1 MGQCV
6 SSRSGKGEIARKKG
20 VPPTKYPFKGPHFKM
35 EGRGKSANTHTR
47 GAAMSFGFKAPAINQ
62 STYNKPQIT
71 TEKKDT
77 STESVVS
84 NQVTARSGTPRLA
97 RPKKDANGNCG
108 ARTNRF
114 GFRSPAAP
122 LSNKVAD
129 SQTNEA
135 PSLYINYTENNT
147 NPEFKSSLK
156 FSSNRSNASDSSSRS
171 TCSNNDDSNKLS
183 KTNMN
188 SQGIP
193 KLQSATRF
201 TLHTS
206 HLPRPQFP
214 VRLATAANYHSPD
227 KSAKTAANKVQQK
240 SSKTQS
246 ENGGSSASSVTDADS
261 GVGSQKSGTDID
273 APGIDNLDESP
284 SAKNKLRNS
293 SVKKSRP
300 MEMVFTNNQKKTF
313 ELREMKDAIEVTE
326 IVPLQLPS
334 LPNRRVKQNNIIRE
348 RAVAYCQA
356 IKDEAPRDS
365 HVVFSS
371 DEDECF
377 DESFGDECGEEKQH
391 RDHILSEKIEKGCI
405 GAGESEAEELWGGV
419 GEAMICDDD
428 LTSPSNPDHTEE
440 GVDSMNPPLRSVLL
454 TIEDPAFA
462 TLAAMSTSVMIE
474 DETSPDFSSSPP
486 SSAAE
491 LPITITQPLS
501 DSNKKNV
508 AGGTP
513 ESPGTPTHASN
524 SLSLSE
530 GRDFLIDDEIADQ
543 PGLVFDEG
551 TSSGNFTTANSS
563 GNTIVPDDIIDHNI
577 ERDDNISITDV
588 PPPSK
593 NIQKNGHISEDCSPA
608 HNASVG
614 TLSSC
619 ESIASDDFMLDFD
632 PSETSSTFGDNNLDT
647 RIELVNLPDNDEE
660 TIRMIQNN
668 EVLKE
673 WTTRLSA
680 GLGNGVRATRILR
693 PRVGSSGSGGGDSPR
708 SLTLDS
714 QRLRSSPLRS
724 SRQGTSSPGED
735 CSEDSGIRLDR
746 ETYQDMFQDVINIKT
761 MLLRLKRVFQNQE
774 TENTFD
780 SSQNGMYYNLGHD
793 GASEEISKVKS
804 DTEISE
810 ELADLR
816 RQVVFLQQQLKEK
829 DRVTQTL
836 LEEHMRLKESREDKH
851 NLEVSKETCNA
862 ATQTERIRP
871 VSSGPSLIQSLPNDG
886 AGGSLVSSTNK
897 SNAES
902 TL

>member
-35 EGRGKSANTHTR
+35 EGRKSANAHTK
-47 GAAMSFGFKAPAINQ
+47 GEAMSFGFKAQPVNNQ
-62 STYNKPQIT
+62 TNYNKTQIT

-77 STESVVS
+77 SMESVVN
-84 NQVTARSGTPRLA
+84 NQTTARSGTPRLA

-129 SQTNEA
+129 SQTFEA
-135 PSLYINYTENNT
+135 PSLYIDYTDDNNGT
-147 NPEFKSSLK
+147 EIKSSLK
-156 FSSNRSNASDSSSRS
+156 LSSSNRSNASDSSRS
-171 TCSNNDDSNKLS
+171 TCSSTDENNKQS
-183 KTNMN
+183 KFNGP
-188 SQGIP
+188 GIP

-206 HLPRPQFP
+206 QLPRPQFP
-214 VRLATAANYHSPD
+214 VRLATTPANYHSTD
-227 KSAKTAANKVQQK
+227 KNAKTAANKVQQK
-240 SSKTQS
+240 TCKAQS
-246 ENGGSSASSVTDADS
+246 ENGSSSASSVTDADS
-261 GVGSQKSGTDID
+261 GVGSQKSGTDLET
-273 APGIDNLDESP
+273 PGIEHLDESP

-293 SVKKSRP
+293 TIKKSRP
-300 MEMVFTNNQKKTF
+300 MEMVFTSNQKKTF
-313 ELREMKDAIEVTE
+313 ELRELNDAIEVTE
-326 IVPLQLPS
+326 IVPLQLPPK
-334 LPNRRVKQNNIIRE
+334 PNHRTQQSGIVME
-348 RAVAYCQA
+348 RTVAYQQA
-356 IKDEAPRDS
+356 LRDHSS
-365 HVVFSS
+365 HVDQQIIFSS

-377 DESFGDECGEEKQH
+377 DESFGDEPCGEEKQH
-391 RDHILSEKIEKGCI
+391 RDRMLSEKNEKGCI

-428 LTSPSNPDHTEE
+428 LSAPSNADNNQD
-440 GVDSMNPPLRSVLL
+440 VDSMNPPLRSVLL

-462 TLAAMSTSVMIE
+462 TLAAMSTSAMIE

-491 LPITITQPLS
+491 LPITQPSS
-501 DSNKKNV
+501 DSNKRNL

-551 TSSGNFTTANSS
+551 TSSANFTTGNSS
-563 GNTIVPDDIIDHNI
+563 GNTIVPEDIIEHCTEHPENF
-577 ERDDNISITDV
+577 SFTDV

-593 NIQKNGHISEDCSPA
+593 TSKKVGHISEDCSPA

-619 ESIASDDFMLDFD
+619 ESIASDDLMLDFD

-647 RIELVNLPDNDEE
+647 RIEMGGFIEKDEE
-660 TIRMIQNN
+660 TLRMIQND
-668 EVLKE
+668 EVLRDRSS
-673 WTTRLSA
+673 RLPS
-680 GLGNGVRATRILR
+680 GLGNGVRATRLLR
-693 PRVGSSGSGGGDSPR
+693 PRVGSSGSGGGESPR

-714 QRLRSSPLRS
+714 QRLRSSPLRT

-735 CSEDSGIRLDR
+735 LSDDSGIRLDR

-761 MLLRLKRVFQNQE
+761 MLYRLKRVFQNQE
-774 TENTFD
+774 TENAFD
-780 SSQNGMYYNLGHD
+780 NTLPNGLYYNLGHD
-793 GASEEISKVKS
+793 GA
-804 DTEISE
+804 TEDSSHQKKDADVAD
-810 ELADLR
+810 ELTDLR

-829 DRVTQTL
+829 DRIVQNLQESIT
-836 LEEHMRLKESREDKH
+836 RLKEVREDKH
-851 NLEVSKETCNA
+851 NLEVTRETCNA
-862 ATQTERIRP
+862 ATQTERVRP
-871 VSSGPSLIQSLPNDG
+871 VSSGPSLLQGLPNDG
-886 AGGSLVSSTNK
+886 SGGSLVSFRLGK
-897 SNAES
+897 QYE
-902 TL
+902 